1 MAQTKKAQVKIKTT
15 DRGGMARLIIGCVL
29 IAVGL
34 GWFFGLFMNTSS
46 AWSTLR
52 FFRDTANGLGGAL
65 CMLLPVYALWGGGLM
80 YASSRRRVSYRI
92 YLCALG
98 MYLCLLSILTLI
110 TSVGNRTNS
119 LMLYIGNSNKTSLG
133 IVNNTSFTAYLR
145 GAYNLRAFN
154 GGQLAGGGLLG
165 MLLAYPL
172 YAVFG
177 APGGVTLLALAMVVL
192 FLILIRVNPADI
204 ISAVSDRRYRREEEA
219 QRWEQQ
225 PAPPAEE
232 EVQPAWQPGAVS
244 YPMEPLIPP
253 QTVNYTGTSVQS
265 DVAESYLV
273 GERDLTPPAPAAP
286 ETPAGFVPVQ
296 SGVLYEEHIPV
307 MDTAPERPARRRR
320 SDAEHLREEKP
331 AEKPVAQP
339 VRPQPAAPAQP
350 VRPQPAAAVQPK
362 QEPEDLPW
370 YGDNEAIPPIVEE
383 KPAPVKPAPVQPP
396 KPIVTGEAKQVFTDP
411 AVPLTGERI
420 SITGQNN
427 DRPRIDP
434 FEAKHTAEPMKKPE
448 GVYAFPPMG
457 LLREPKHQRLD
468 TSQEDNARAQMLEH
482 TLSSFNITATVEYVV
497 HGPAITRFALRLADG
512 VNVNRLN
519 TISNNLAMSMKAVG
533 LRIEIPIP
541 GTSLVGIEV
550 PNEKVSMVTLKEVLD
565 SDVMRANPSP
575 TAVAIGKDIT
585 GQPIMCE
592 LSDMPHMLIA
602 GATGSGKSV
611 CINSIIQSILYR
623 ATPQQVRMLMIDPKL
638 VELQPYNG
646 IPHLLTEVVSDPKK
660 AAAALDWLVQEMG
673 DRYRRFQ
680 QIGVRNIQGYNKKMT
695 NEADRMPDIVAIID
709 EFSDL
714 MVQCRKQVEESIQR
728 LAALARAAGIYLIVA
743 TQRPS
748 VDVITGVIKA
758 NIPSRIA
765 FAVANNV
772 DSRTI
777 IDSVGAEKL
786 LGKGDMLYFPRSEFR
801 PIRVQGCFV
810 SDGEVQEIADY
821 VKEHN
826 DALYDA
832 RVDEHMEKATQE
844 EEQQAAGGKDP
855 DYEYQADT
863 ENELLQKAI
872 AMAVES
878 GQMSISMLR
887 RRLGLGHSRA
897 GKLIDTMAQMGIVS
911 QDEGPKP
918 RRTLITREDYLKMQA
933 EIMDQ

>member
-1 MAQTKKAQVKIKTT
+1 MAQTKKAQVKTT
-15 DRGGMARLIIGCVL
+15 DRGGMVRAVL
-29 IAVGL
+29 ACLCLAVSL
-34 GWFFGLFMNTSS
+34 GWLFGLLLDTTS
-46 AWSTLR
+46 AWRTLR
-52 FFRDTANGLGGAL
+52 LFRDTANGLAGAL
-65 CMLLPVYALWGGGLM
+65 CLLLPAFALWAAGLL
-80 YASSRRRVSYRI
+80 YASARRRVSPRAF
-92 YLCALG
+92 LCALF
-98 MYLCLLSILTLI
+98 MYLSLLAILTL
-110 TSVGNRTNS
+110 TTYVGGRETT
-119 LMLYIGNSNKTSLG
+119 LMDYIANNNKTTLG
-133 IVNNTSFTAYLR
+133 MVNNTSYGAYLT

-154 GGQLAGGGLLG
+154 MGPLAGGGMLG
-165 MLLAYPL
+165 MLLAYPINN
-172 YAVFG
+172 VFG
-177 APGGVTLLALAMVVL
+177 VVGGVTLLVVL
-192 FLILIRVNPADI
+192 MLVALLVMLRINPADI
-204 ISAVSDRRYRREEEA
+204 ITMIGDRRYRREEA
-219 QRWEQQ
+219 QRQEEMQ
-225 PAPPAEE
+225 PAAD
-232 EVQPAWQPGAVS
+232 
-244 YPMEPLIPP
+244 LPP
-253 QTVNYTGTSVQS
+253 QPTWEPGMQIPMQPIIPSQSVSYTGTSVQS
-265 DVAESYLV
+265 DTDPTYLV
-273 GERDLTPPAPAAP
+273 EERDFIPPQPAVQQP
-286 ETPAGFVPVQ
+286 QGFVPVQ

-307 MDTAPERPARRRR
+307 TD
-320 SDAEHLREEKP
+320 
-331 AEKPVAQP
+331 
-339 VRPQPAAPAQP
+339 QPAAPEKPSRRRRAEKKPEEAQTEQRPAVQLVHPVQQP
-350 VRPQPAAAVQPK
+350 VQQPAQQPA
-362 QEPEDLPW
+362 PVEDEVPW
-370 YGDNEAIPPIVEE
+370 YSDQEQIPPIQETPVS
-383 KPAPVKPAPVQPP
+383 KPQPVQQPAPQP
-396 KPIVTGEAKQVFTDP
+396 KPVAVTGGRHTSGEVQQVYTDP

-434 FEAKHTAEPMKKPE
+434 FEVKHTAEAIKKATGQYE
-448 GVYAFPPMG
+448 FPPMG
-457 LLREPKHQRLD
+457 LLREPKQQRVD
-468 TSQEDNARAQMLEH
+468 TSAEDDARAKMLEH
-482 TLSSFNITATVEYVV
+482 TLASFNIEARVEYVV

-512 VNVNRLN
+512 VNVNKLN

-565 SDVMRANPSP
+565 SDIMRANPSP

-585 GQPIMCE
+585 GQPICCE

-673 DRYRRFQ
+673 DRYRKFQ
-680 QIGVRNIQGYNKKMT
+680 QIGVRNISGYNKKMA
-695 NEADRMPDIVAIID
+695 NPADRMPDIVAIID

-728 LAALARAAGIYLIVA
+728 LAALARAAGIYMIVA

-801 PIRVQGCFV
+801 PVRVQGCFV
-810 SDGEVQEIADY
+810 SDSEVQDIADY

-826 DALYDA
+826 EALYDQ

-844 EEQQAAGGKDP
+844 QEQQAAGNGKEP
-855 DYEYQADT
+855 DYELQADT
-863 ENELLQKAI
+863 ENELLQRAI
-872 AMAVES
+872 EMAVES

-897 GKLIDTMAQMGIVS
+897 GKLIDTLAQMGIVS

-933 EIMDQ
+933 EILDQ